1 MHGGAIGS
9 EPIQYTNYVLMRYI
23 FHCTPSELA
32 EQRIEDIQSV
42 LVCLE
47 VEAARDK
54 FEKQKR
60 EWA

>member
-9 EPIQYTNYVLMRYI
+9 EPIQYTNYKLMRHVFY
-23 FHCTPSELA
+23 CTPSQLA

-47 VEAARDK
+47 VEATRDK